1 MSKTILGNYNAP
13 VLFTTVHTSYVDDE
27 EIDLEGEILEEEII
41 YAYRTICPKKSQST
55 KVIISFYYFAPTSE
69 WYWDYDYGS
78 PYSPLIPVV
87 FTADSNWKLKECLN
101 KSLHEFSTNGR
112 SNGWISMDVTLK
124 RQLLES
130 ERIVFGV
137 YSDLHGYVGSEYA
150 DPKTTNC
157 YFYWSNSKRNG
168 YNSQT
173 AYISSNEFIKTQRNV
188 FTDYEICLYLQY
200 ENQPDGIT
208 YTRNVTA
215 NAEINAIFSQRKL
228 GAKRNSTNVFYLKS
242 ISQRFVQYRIYR
254 TEKLSFTDFARKLLH
269 IIRTFV
275 LGITTNDSTKRT
287 ADYKK
292 SIASTA
298 SNSESVTRFGENFRS
313 FEDKSNITALPFASR
328 IFYRTVKTVMSFWDW
343 LRGKI
348 REANFVVSLFTPVV
362 LEIKLDGK
370 NMQKIY
376 KGKSKLRILLD
387 CRCDLTGYEKVK
399 LAARKPD
406 DTLVTFPAV
415 VKDAE
420 NGIIFY
426 DTQSESDID
435 QVGWWTFW
443 PEFVF
448 DDDRTSCGRA
458 IKQFV
463 SEVGT

>member
-1 MSKTILGNYNAP
+1 MSKTLLGNNKAP
-13 VLFTTVHTSYVDDE
+13 VLFNTGHVSYVDDE

-41 YAYRTICPKKSQST
+41 YAYRAICPKKSETT
-55 KVIISFYYFAPTSE
+55 KVNISFYYYAPTSE

-101 KSLHEFSTNGR
+101 KSLHEVSTNGR

-124 RQLLES
+124 RQLSEG

-137 YSDLHGYVGSEYA
+137 YSDLHGYVASEYVN
-150 DPKTTNC
+150 PKTTYC
-157 YFYWSNSKRNG
+157 YLYWTRAKRKN
-168 YNSQT
+168 YSSQT
-173 AYISSNEFIKTQRNV
+173 AYLSSSEFIKQEQDI
-188 FTDYEICLYLQY
+188 FSDYEICLYLQY
-200 ENQPDGIT
+200 ENQPDGIS
-208 YTRNVTA
+208 YSRSLTA

-228 GAKRNSTNVFYLKS
+228 GAKRNVTNVFYFKS
-242 ISQRFVQYRIYR
+242 ISQRFAQYRIYR

-269 IIRTFV
+269 IIRTFL
-275 LGITTNDSTKRT
+275 LGITTSDSTKRT
-287 ADYKK
+287 AEYKK

-298 SNSESVTRFGENFRS
+298 SNFESVTRFGENFRS
-313 FEDKSNITALPFASR
+313 FEDKSNISALPFASR
-328 IFYRTVKTVMSFWDW
+328 IFYRTVKTVISFWDW

-348 REANFVVSLFTPVV
+348 REANFVVTFFTPVF

-448 DDDRTSCGRA
+448 DDDRTSCGSAYRT
-458 IKQFV
+458 FV
-463 SEVGT
+463 YEVGT